1 MEVSDLEYLYS
12 VKANFLAVAQI
23 VILGGFGFYIIK
35 RGILGQCCLK
45 TISNLVVDVTLPLF
59 IFTNTI
65 RYFPEVRNEK
75 WYLIPLYCVAI
86 LTVSAG
92 AAWLTGSGRGN
103 TDKKREFISLVT
115 FQNSGFL
122 PLILIGTLVPEA
134 ARGKFY
140 VYVFLYLLVFNPVLF
155 TASEKLF
162 GKKAGILPSAG
173 SLLNPANA
181 ATLAG
186 LAAAVLGL
194 GDRIPGS
201 VFKPLEMMGGT
212 TIPLSMVVTGGIVVV
227 NFSGGGAF
235 PTGFVA
241 RVAALKL
248 LVIPALVFAAL
259 TLFKAPAEIVFLLTL
274 EAMMP
279 PAVILPLLAGK
290 HDGDY
295 LLVGQALFGVT
306 VASLVTIPLILALLR
321 IVPA

>member
-1 MEVSDLEYLYS
+1 MEYINS
-12 VKANFLAVAQI
+12 VRTNFLAVAQI

-45 TISNLVVDVTLPLF
+45 TISNLVIDVTLPLF

-65 RYFPEVRNEK
+65 RYFPEVRGGK
-75 WYLIPLYCVAI
+75 WHLIPLYCLAM
-86 LTVSAG
+86 LAVSAG
-92 AAWLTGSGRGN
+92 TAWLAGGR
-103 TDKKREFISLVT
+103 TVKKREFISLVT
-115 FQNSGFL
+115 FQNAGFL
-122 PLILIGTLVPEA
+122 PLILIGTLVPEV

-140 VYVFLYLLVFNPVLF
+140 VYVFLYLLVFNPLLF

-162 GKKAGILPSAG
+162 GKKSGVLPGAG
-173 SLLNPANA
+173 SLLNPANV
-181 ATLAG
+181 ATVAG
-186 LAAAVLGL
+186 LAAALLGV
-194 GDRIPGS
+194 GDKIPAS

-227 NFSGGGAF
+227 NFSGGGVF

-248 LVIPALVFAAL
+248 LVIPALVYAGL
-259 TLFKAPAEIVFLLTL
+259 TFFKAPAEIVFLLTL

-290 HDGDY
+290 HEGDY

-306 VASLVTIPLILALLR
+306 VASLVTIPLLLALLR
-321 IVPA
+321 VVPV